1 MCIRDR
7 PSWLEKHIN
16 IFDNEQIH
24 HAFIISGSKGIGKSL
39 LIETLAEK
47 ILNNKISLNNNPDFH
62 NLKILDE
69 KKLIG
74 ISQIHELRD
83 KLYESSFLGKNKVAS
98 INEIEKIS
106 VDGLNA
112 ILKILEE
119 PPKNT
124 YFLLSTNF
132 LNQIPLTIQSRCFDI
147 RISTPDIKQSLEWL
161 SDYQTTDAL
170 KALEITNNLPIKAK
184 HFLDNKLL
192 DARDNFVKDVSGIIK
207 EGKDIISIS
216 EKWIKDNDTLNLKL
230 EWMSQ
235 ILSDTIK
242 FQADKSIESLTSD
255 TDNIS
260 KYLSGVTTSEKLHK
274 LISKTNCLWN
284 LFSRETNLR
293 KDYQLGALF
302 IDWEKYLGVS
312 KKA

>member
-1 MCIRDR
+1 MNNNL

-24 HAFIISGSKGIGKSL
+24 HAFIISGSKGMGKSL
-39 LIETLAEK
+39 LIKTLAEK

-74 ISQIHELRD
+74 IDQIHELRD
-83 KLYESSFLGKNKVAS
+83 KLYESSFLGKNKVAV

-106 VDGLNA
+106 IDGLNA

-132 LNQIPLTIQSRCFDI
+132 LNQIPLTIQSRCLDL
-147 RISTPDIKQSLEWL
+147 RISSPDIEQSLEWL
-161 SDYQTTDAL
+161 SHYQTKDAL

-184 HFLDNKLL
+184 YFLDNNLL
-192 DARDNFVKDVSGIIK
+192 DTRDNFVKDVSGIIK

-242 FQADKSIESLTSD
+242 FHADNSIESLTND
-255 TDNIS
+255 TDAIS
-260 KYLSGVTTSEKLHK
+260 KYLSGVVSPEKIHK
-274 LISKTNCLWN
+274 LMSKTNYLWS

>member
-1 MCIRDR
+1 MNKNL
-7 PSWLEKHIN
+7 PSWLQRHIE
-16 IFDNEQIH
+16 IFDIEQIH

-39 LIETLAEK
+39 LIESLSEK
-47 ILNNKISLNNNPDFH
+47 ILNNKISLKNNPDFH
-62 NLKILDE
+62 YLKILDE

-74 ISQIHELRD
+74 IDQIHELRD
-83 KLYESSFLGKNKVAS
+83 KLYESSFLGKNKVAV

-106 VDGLNA
+106 SDGLNA

-132 LNQIPLTIQSRCFDI
+132 LNQIPLTIQSRCFDL
-147 RISTPDIKQSLEWL
+147 RISSPKIDQSLEWL
-161 SDYQTTDAL
+161 SDYQTKEAL

-184 HFLDNKLL
+184 YFLDHNLL
-192 DARDNFVKDVSGIIK
+192 DARDDFVKDISGIIK
-207 EGKDIISIS
+207 EGKDIISVS
-216 EKWIKDNDTLNLKL
+216 EKWIKDNDILNLKL

-235 ILSDTIK
+235 ILSDSIK
-242 FQADKSIESLTSD
+242 FHADKSIESLTSD
-255 TDNIS
+255 TDAIS
-260 KYLSGVTTSEKLHK
+260 KYLSGVASPEKIHK
-274 LISKTNCLWN
+274 LISKTNYLWN
-284 LFSRETNLR
+284 SFSREANLR

-312 KKA
+312 KKV

>member
-1 MCIRDR
+1 MNNSL
-7 PSWLEKHIN
+7 PSWLQRHIN
-16 IFDNEQIH
+16 IFDIEQIH

-39 LIETLAEK
+39 LIESLAEK
-47 ILNNKISLNNNPDFH
+47 ILNNKISLENNPDFH

-74 ISQIHELRD
+74 INQIHGLRD
-83 KLYESSFLGKNKVAS
+83 KLYESSFLGKNKVAV

-106 VDGLNA
+106 IDGLNA

-132 LNQIPLTIQSRCFDI
+132 LNQIPLTIQSRCFDL
-147 RISTPDIKQSLEWL
+147 RISSPEIKQSLEWL
-161 SDYQTTDAL
+161 SDYQTKDAL

-184 HFLDNKLL
+184 HFLDNNLL

-235 ILSDTIK
+235 ILSDSIK
-242 FQADKSIESLTSD
+242 FHADKSIESLTSD

-260 KYLSGVTTSEKLHK
+260 KYLSGAVTPEKIYK
-274 LISKTNCLWN
+274 LMSKTNNLWN

-293 KDYQLGALF
+293 KDYQLSSLF

-312 KKA
+312 KKV

>member
-1 MCIRDR
+1 MNNNLPI
-7 PSWLEKHIN
+7 WLEKNIN
-16 IFDNEQIH
+16 IFDSEQIH

-39 LIETLAEK
+39 LIESLSEK
-47 ILNNKISLNNNPDFH
+47 LLNNKISLENNPDFH

-74 ISQIHELRD
+74 INQIHELRD
-83 KLYESSFLGKNKVAS
+83 KLYESSFLGKNKVAV

-106 VDGLNA
+106 IDGLNA

-132 LNQIPLTIQSRCFDI
+132 LNQIPLTIQSRCFDL
-147 RISTPDIKQSLEWL
+147 RISSPDIEQSLEWL
-161 SDYQTTDAL
+161 SQYQTKDAL

-184 HFLDNKLL
+184 YFLDNNLL

-235 ILSDTIK
+235 ILSDSIK
-242 FQADKSIESLTSD
+242 FHADKSIESLTSD
-255 TDNIS
+255 TDAIS
-260 KYLSGVTTSEKLHK
+260 KYLSGVASPEKIHK
-274 LISKTNCLWN
+274 LISKTNYLWN

-312 KKA
+312 KKV

>member
-1 MCIRDR
+1 MNRNL
-7 PSWLEKHIN
+7 PSWLQRHIN
-16 IFDNEQIH
+16 IFDIEKIH

-39 LIETLAEK
+39 LIESLSEK
-47 ILNNKISLNNNPDFH
+47 LLNSKISLENNPDFH
-62 NLKILDE
+62 NLKIIDE

-74 ISQIHELRD
+74 INQIHELRD
-83 KLYESSFLGKNKVAS
+83 KLYESSFLGKNKVAV

-106 VDGLNA
+106 IDGLNA

-132 LNQIPLTIQSRCFDI
+132 LNQIPLTIQSRCLDL
-147 RISTPDIKQSLEWL
+147 RISSPDIEQSLEWL
-161 SDYQTTDAL
+161 SHYQTKDAL

-184 HFLDNKLL
+184 YFLDNNLL
-192 DARDNFVKDVSGIIK
+192 DVRDKFVKDISGIIK

-235 ILSDTIK
+235 ILSDSIK
-242 FQADKSIESLTSD
+242 FHADKSIESLTSD
-255 TDNIS
+255 TDAIS
-260 KYLSGVTTSEKLHK
+260 KYLSGVASPEKIHK
-274 LISKTNCLWN
+274 LISKTNYLWN

-302 IDWEKYLGVS
+302 IDWEKHLGVS
-312 KKA
+312 KKV

>member
-1 MCIRDR
+1 MNNNL

-39 LIETLAEK
+39 LIESLSEK
-47 ILNNKISLNNNPDFH
+47 LLNNKISLENNPDFH

-74 ISQIHELRD
+74 INQIHELRD
-83 KLYESSFLGKNKVAS
+83 KLYESSFIGKNKVAV

-106 VDGLNA
+106 IDGLNA

-132 LNQIPLTIQSRCFDI
+132 LNQIPLTIQSRCFDL
-147 RISTPDIKQSLEWL
+147 RISSPDIEQILEWL
-161 SDYQTTDAL
+161 SQYQTKDAL

-184 HFLDNKLL
+184 YFLDNNLL

-207 EGKDIISIS
+207 EGKDILSIS

-235 ILSDTIK
+235 ILSDSIK
-242 FQADKSIESLTSD
+242 FHADKSIESLTSD
-255 TDNIS
+255 TDAIS
-260 KYLSGVTTSEKLHK
+260 KHLSGVASPEKIHN
-274 LISKTNCLWN
+274 LISKTNYLWN

-312 KKA
+312 KKV

>member
-1 MCIRDR
+1 MNSNL
-7 PSWLEKHIN
+7 PSWLQNHIN
-16 IFDNEQIH
+16 IFDIEQIH
-24 HAFIISGSKGIGKSL
+24 HAFIISGSKGVGKSL
-39 LIETLAEK
+39 LIERLAEK
-47 ILNNKISLNNNPDFH
+47 ILNSKISLENNPDFH
-62 NLKILDE
+62 NLKVIDE

-74 ISQIHELRD
+74 INQIHELRD
-83 KLYESSFLGKNKVAS
+83 KLYESSFLGKNKVAV

-106 VDGLNA
+106 IDGLNA

-132 LNQIPLTIQSRCFDI
+132 LNQIPLTIQSRCFDL
-147 RISTPDIKQSLEWL
+147 RISSPEIKQSLEWL
-161 SDYQTTDAL
+161 SDYQTKDAL

-184 HFLDNKLL
+184 NFLDNNLL

-207 EGKDIISIS
+207 EGKDVISIS

-235 ILSDTIK
+235 ILSDSIK
-242 FQADKSIESLTSD
+242 FHADKSIESLTSD
-255 TDNIS
+255 TDAIS
-260 KYLSGVTTSEKLHK
+260 KYLSGVASPEKIHK
-274 LISKTNCLWN
+274 LISKTNYLWN

-302 IDWEKYLGVS
+302 IDWEKCLGVS
-312 KKA
+312 KKV

>member
-1 MCIRDR
+1 MNNNL
-7 PSWLEKHIN
+7 PSWLQIHIN
-16 IFDNEQIH
+16 IFDIEQIH

-39 LIETLAEK
+39 LIESLSEK
-47 ILNNKISLNNNPDFH
+47 LLNNKISLENNPDFH

-74 ISQIHELRD
+74 INQIHELRD
-83 KLYESSFLGKNKVAS
+83 KLYESSFLGKNKVAV

-106 VDGLNA
+106 IDGLNA

-132 LNQIPLTIQSRCFDI
+132 LNQIPLTIQSRCFDL
-147 RISTPDIKQSLEWL
+147 RISSPEIKQSLEWL
-161 SDYQTTDAL
+161 SDYQTKDAL
-170 KALEITNNLPIKAK
+170 KALEITNNLPFKAK
-184 HFLDNKLL
+184 FFLDNNLL

-207 EGKDIISIS
+207 EGKDITSIS
-216 EKWIKDNDTLNLKL
+216 EKWIKDNNTLNLKL

-235 ILSDTIK
+235 ILSDSIK
-242 FQADKSIESLTSD
+242 FHADKSIESLTSD
-255 TDNIS
+255 TDAIS
-260 KYLSGVTTSEKLHK
+260 KYLSGVTSPEKIHE
-274 LISKTNCLWN
+274 LISKTNYLWN

-302 IDWEKYLGVS
+302 VDWEKYLGVS
-312 KKA
+312 KKV

>member
-1 MCIRDR
+1 MNSNL
-7 PSWLEKHIN
+7 PSWLQRHIN
-16 IFDNEQIH
+16 IFDIEQIH
-24 HAFIISGSKGIGKSL
+24 HAFIISGSKDIGKSL
-39 LIETLAEK
+39 LIESLSEK
-47 ILNNKISLNNNPDFH
+47 LLNNKISLENNPDFH

-74 ISQIHELRD
+74 IDQIHELRD
-83 KLYESSFLGKNKVAS
+83 KLYESSFLGKNKVAV

-106 VDGLNA
+106 IDGLNA

-132 LNQIPLTIQSRCFDI
+132 LNQIPLTIQSRCLDL
-147 RISTPDIKQSLEWL
+147 RISSPDIEQSLEWL
-161 SDYQTTDAL
+161 SHYQTKDAL

-184 HFLDNKLL
+184 YFLDNNLL
-192 DARDNFVKDVSGIIK
+192 DTRDNFVKDVSGIIK

-235 ILSDTIK
+235 ILSDSIK
-242 FQADKSIESLTSD
+242 FHADKSIESLTSD
-255 TDNIS
+255 TDAIS
-260 KYLSGVTTSEKLHK
+260 KYLSGVASPEKIHK
-274 LISKTNCLWN
+274 LISKTNYLWN

-312 KKA
+312 KKV

>member
-1 MCIRDR
+1 MNRNL
-7 PSWLEKHIN
+7 PSWLQGHIN
-16 IFDNEQIH
+16 IFDIEQIH

-39 LIETLAEK
+39 LIESLSEK
-47 ILNNKISLNNNPDFH
+47 LLNNKISLENNPDFH

-74 ISQIHELRD
+74 INQIHELRD
-83 KLYESSFLGKNKVAS
+83 KLYESSFLGKNKVAV

-106 VDGLNA
+106 IDGLNA

-132 LNQIPLTIQSRCFDI
+132 LNQIPLTIQSRCFDL
-147 RISTPDIKQSLEWL
+147 RISSPDIEQSLEWL
-161 SDYQTTDAL
+161 SQYQTKDAL

-184 HFLDNKLL
+184 YFLDNNLL

-216 EKWIKDNDTLNLKL
+216 EKWIKDHDTLNLKL

-235 ILSDTIK
+235 ILSDSIK
-242 FQADKSIESLTSD
+242 FHADKSIESLTSD
-255 TDNIS
+255 TDVIS
-260 KYLSGVTTSEKLHK
+260 KYLSGVASPEKIHK
-274 LISKTNCLWN
+274 LISKTNYLWN

-293 KDYQLGALF
+293 KDYQLSALF

-312 KKA
+312 KKV

>member
-1 MCIRDR
+1 MNNNL
-7 PSWLEKHIN
+7 PSWLQSYIN

-24 HAFIISGSKGIGKSL
+24 HAFIISGSKGVGKSL
-39 LIETLAEK
+39 LIESLAEK
-47 ILNNKISLNNNPDFH
+47 ILNNKISLKNNPDFH
-62 NLKILDE
+62 NLKVIDE

-74 ISQIHELRD
+74 INQIHELRD
-83 KLYESSFLGKNKVAS
+83 KLYESSFLGKNKVAV
-98 INEIEKIS
+98 INELEKIS
-106 VDGLNA
+106 IDGLNA

-132 LNQIPLTIQSRCFDI
+132 LNQIPLTIQSRCFDL
-147 RISTPDIKQSLEWL
+147 RISLPEIKQSLEWL
-161 SDYQTTDAL
+161 SDYQTKDVL
-170 KALEITNNLPIKAK
+170 KALEITNNSPIKAK
-184 HFLDNKLL
+184 YFLDKNLL

-230 EWMSQ
+230 EWMSH
-235 ILSDTIK
+235 ILSDSIK
-242 FQADKSIESLTSD
+242 FHADKSIESLTSD
-255 TDNIS
+255 TDTIS
-260 KYLSGVTTSEKLHK
+260 KYLSSVASQEKIHK
-274 LISKTNCLWN
+274 LISKTNYLWS

-312 KKA
+312 KKV

>member
-1 MCIRDR
+1 MNRNL
-7 PSWLEKHIN
+7 PSWLQGHIN
-16 IFDNEQIH
+16 IFDIEQIH

-39 LIETLAEK
+39 LIESLSEK
-47 ILNNKISLNNNPDFH
+47 ILNNKISLENNPDFH

-74 ISQIHELRD
+74 INQIHELRD
-83 KLYESSFLGKNKVAS
+83 KLYESSFLGKNKVAV

-106 VDGLNA
+106 IDGLNA

-132 LNQIPLTIQSRCFDI
+132 LNQIPLTIQSRCFDL
-147 RISTPDIKQSLEWL
+147 RISSPDIEQSLEWL
-161 SDYQTTDAL
+161 SQYQTKDAL

-184 HFLDNKLL
+184 YFLDNNLL
-192 DARDNFVKDVSGIIK
+192 DTRDNFVKDVSGIIK

-216 EKWIKDNDTLNLKL
+216 EKWIKDHDTLNLKL

-235 ILSDTIK
+235 ILSDSIK
-242 FQADKSIESLTSD
+242 FHADKSIESLTSD
-255 TDNIS
+255 TDAIS
-260 KYLSGVTTSEKLHK
+260 KHLSGAASPEKIHK
-274 LISKTNCLWN
+274 LIFKTNYLWN

-312 KKA
+312 KKV

>member
-1 MCIRDR
+1 MQG
-7 PSWLEKHIN
+7 HIN
-16 IFDNEQIH
+16 IFDIEQIH

-39 LIETLAEK
+39 LIESLSEK
-47 ILNNKISLNNNPDFH
+47 LLNNKISLENNPDFH

-74 ISQIHELRD
+74 INQIHELRD
-83 KLYESSFLGKNKVAS
+83 KLYESSFLGKNKVAV

-106 VDGLNA
+106 IDGLNA

-132 LNQIPLTIQSRCFDI
+132 LNQIPLTIQSRCFDL
-147 RISTPDIKQSLEWL
+147 RISSPDIEQSLEWL
-161 SDYQTTDAL
+161 SDYQTKDAL

-184 HFLDNKLL
+184 YFLDNNLL

-235 ILSDTIK
+235 ILSDSIK
-242 FQADKSIESLTSD
+242 FHADESIESLT
-255 TDNIS
+255 
-260 KYLSGVTTSEKLHK
+260 KRY
-274 LISKTNCLWN
+274 
-284 LFSRETNLR
+284 
-293 KDYQLGALF
+293 
-302 IDWEKYLGVS
+302 
-312 KKA
+312 

>member
-1 MCIRDR
+1 MNNNL

-47 ILNNKISLNNNPDFH
+47 ILNNKISLNNNPDFY

-83 KLYESSFLGKNKVAS
+83 KLYESSFLGKNKVAV

-106 VDGLNA
+106 IDGLNA

-132 LNQIPLTIQSRCFDI
+132 LNQIPLTIQSRCFDL
-147 RISTPDIKQSLEWL
+147 RISSPEIEQSLEWL
-161 SDYQTTDAL
+161 SDYQTKDAL

-184 HFLDNKLL
+184 HYLDNNLL

-216 EKWIKDNDTLNLKL
+216 EKWIKDNDTLSLKL

-242 FQADKSIESLTSD
+242 FHADNSIESLTND
-255 TDNIS
+255 TDAIS
-260 KYLSGVTTSEKLHK
+260 KYLSGVASPEKIHK
-274 LISKTNCLWN
+274 LMSKTNYLWS

-312 KKA
+312 KKV

>member
-1 MCIRDR
+1 M
-7 PSWLEKHIN
+7 
-16 IFDNEQIH
+16 F
-24 HAFIISGSKGIGKSL
+24 
-39 LIETLAEK
+39 
-47 ILNNKISLNNNPDFH
+47 
-62 NLKILDE
+62 DE

-74 ISQIHELRD
+74 INQIHELRD
-83 KLYESSFLGKNKVAS
+83 KLYESSFLGKNKVAA

-106 VDGLNA
+106 IDGLNA

-132 LNQIPLTIQSRCFDI
+132 LNQIPLTIQSRCFDL
-147 RISTPDIKQSLEWL
+147 RISSPEIKQSLEWL
-161 SDYQTTDAL
+161 SDYQTEDVL

-235 ILSDTIK
+235 ILSDSIK
-242 FQADKSIESLTSD
+242 FHADESIESLTSD
-255 TDNIS
+255 TDTIS
-260 KYLSGVTTSEKLHK
+260 KYLSSVASPEKIHK
-274 LISKTNCLWN
+274 LISKTNYLWN

-312 KKA
+312 KKV

>member
-1 MCIRDR
+1 MNKNL
-7 PSWLEKHIN
+7 PSWLQRHIN
-16 IFDNEQIH
+16 IFDIEQIH

-39 LIETLAEK
+39 LIESLSEK
-47 ILNNKISLNNNPDFH
+47 LLNNKISLENNPDFH

-74 ISQIHELRD
+74 INQIHELRD
-83 KLYESSFLGKNKVAS
+83 KLYESSFLGKNKVAV

-106 VDGLNA
+106 IDGLNA

-119 PPKNT
+119 PPTNT
-124 YFLLSTNF
+124 YFLFSTNF
-132 LNQIPLTIQSRCFDI
+132 LNQIPLTIQSRCFDL
-147 RISTPDIKQSLEWL
+147 RISSPDIEQSLEWL
-161 SDYQTTDAL
+161 SQYQTKDAL

-184 HFLDNKLL
+184 YFLDNNLL
-192 DARDNFVKDVSGIIK
+192 DTRDNFVKDVSGIIK

-235 ILSDTIK
+235 ILSDSIK
-242 FQADKSIESLTSD
+242 FHADKSIESLTSD
-255 TDNIS
+255 TDAIS
-260 KYLSGVTTSEKLHK
+260 KYLSGVASPEKIHK
-274 LISKTNCLWN
+274 LISKTNYLWN

-312 KKA
+312 KKV

>member
-1 MCIRDR
+1 MKNNL

-83 KLYESSFLGKNKVAS
+83 KLYESSFLGKNKVAV

-106 VDGLNA
+106 IDGLNA

-132 LNQIPLTIQSRCFDI
+132 LNQIPLTIQRRCFDL
-147 RISTPDIKQSLEWL
+147 RISSPDIEQSLEWL
-161 SDYQTTDAL
+161 SQYQTKDAL

-184 HFLDNKLL
+184 YFLDNNLL

-235 ILSDTIK
+235 ILSDSIK
-242 FQADKSIESLTSD
+242 FHADKSIESLTSD
-255 TDNIS
+255 TDAIS
-260 KYLSGVTTSEKLHK
+260 KYLSGVASPEKIHK
-274 LISKTNCLWN
+274 LISKTNYLWN

-312 KKA
+312 KKV

>member
-1 MCIRDR
+1 MNSNL
-7 PSWLEKHIN
+7 PSWLEEYIN
-16 IFDNEQIH
+16 IFNNEQIH

-74 ISQIHELRD
+74 IGQIHELRD
-83 KLYESSFLGKNKVAS
+83 KLYESSFLGKNKVAV

-106 VDGLNA
+106 IDGLNA

-124 YFLLSTNF
+124 YFLLSTNC
-132 LNQIPLTIQSRCFDI
+132 LNQIPLTIQSRCFDL
-147 RISTPDIKQSLEWL
+147 RISSPHIKQSLEWL
-161 SDYQTTDAL
+161 SDYQTKDAL
-170 KALEITNNLPIKAK
+170 KALEITNNLPFKAK
-184 HFLDNKLL
+184 HFLDNNLL

-242 FQADKSIESLTSD
+242 FHADNSIESLTND
-255 TDNIS
+255 TDAIS
-260 KYLSGVTTSEKLHK
+260 KYLSGVASPEKIHK
-274 LISKTNCLWN
+274 LISKTNYLWN

-312 KKA
+312 KKV

>member
-1 MCIRDR
+1 MNRNL
-7 PSWLEKHIN
+7 PSWLQRHIN
-16 IFDNEQIH
+16 IFDIEQIH

-39 LIETLAEK
+39 LIESLSEK
-47 ILNNKISLNNNPDFH
+47 LLNNKISLENNPDFH

-74 ISQIHELRD
+74 INQIHELRD
-83 KLYESSFLGKNKVAS
+83 KLYESSFLGKNKVAV

-106 VDGLNA
+106 IDGLNA

-132 LNQIPLTIQSRCFDI
+132 LNQIPLTIQSRCFDL
-147 RISTPDIKQSLEWL
+147 RISSPDIEQSLEWL
-161 SDYQTTDAL
+161 SQYQTKDAL

-184 HFLDNKLL
+184 YFLDNNLL

-216 EKWIKDNDTLNLKL
+216 EKWIKDHDTLNLKL

-235 ILSDTIK
+235 ILSDSIK
-242 FQADKSIESLTSD
+242 FHADKSIESLTSD
-255 TDNIS
+255 TDAIS
-260 KYLSGVTTSEKLHK
+260 KYLSGVASPEKIHK
-274 LISKTNCLWN
+274 LISKTNYLWN

-312 KKA
+312 KKV

>member
-1 MCIRDR
+1 MNRNL
-7 PSWLEKHIN
+7 PSWLQRHIN
-16 IFDNEQIH
+16 IFDIEQIH

-39 LIETLAEK
+39 LIESLAEK
-47 ILNNKISLNNNPDFH
+47 ILNNKLSLENNPDFH

-74 ISQIHELRD
+74 INQIHELRD
-83 KLYESSFLGKNKVAS
+83 KLYESSFLGKNKVAV
-98 INEIEKIS
+98 INELEKIS
-106 VDGLNA
+106 IDGLNA

-132 LNQIPLTIQSRCFDI
+132 LNQIPLTIQSRCFDL
-147 RISTPDIKQSLEWL
+147 RISSPEIKQSLEWL
-161 SDYQTTDAL
+161 SDYQTKDVL
-170 KALEITNNLPIKAK
+170 KALEITNNSPIKAK
-184 HFLDNKLL
+184 YFLDKNLL

-235 ILSDTIK
+235 ILSDSIK
-242 FQADKSIESLTSD
+242 FHADKSIESLTSD
-255 TDNIS
+255 TDAIS
-260 KYLSGVTTSEKLHK
+260 KYLSGVASPEKIHK
-274 LISKTNCLWN
+274 LISKTNYLWN

-312 KKA
+312 KKV

>member
-1 MCIRDR
+1 MNNNL
-7 PSWLEKHIN
+7 PSWLQRHIN
-16 IFDNEQIH
+16 IFDNEKIH
-24 HAFIISGSKGIGKSL
+24 HAFIISGSKGIGKNL
-39 LIETLAEK
+39 LIESLAEK
-47 ILNNKISLNNNPDFH
+47 ILNNKISLENNPDFH

-74 ISQIHELRD
+74 INQIHELRD
-83 KLYESSFLGKNKVAS
+83 KLYESSFLGKNKVAV

-132 LNQIPLTIQSRCFDI
+132 LNQIPLTIQSRCFDLRVSSPKI
-147 RISTPDIKQSLEWL
+147 EQSIEWL
-161 SDYQTTDAL
+161 SGYQRKDAL

-184 HFLDNKLL
+184 YFLDNNLL
-192 DARDNFVKDVSGIIK
+192 DARDSFIKDVSGIVK

-216 EKWIKDNDTLNLKL
+216 EKWINDNDTLNLKL

-235 ILSDTIK
+235 ILSDSIK
-242 FQADKSIESLTSD
+242 FHADKSIESLTSD
-255 TDNIS
+255 TDTIS
-260 KYLSGVTTSEKLHK
+260 KYLSGAVTQEKIHK
-274 LISKTNCLWN
+274 LISKTNYLWN

-293 KDYQLGALF
+293 KDYQLSSLF

-312 KKA
+312 KKV

>member
-1 MCIRDR
+1 MNNNL

-16 IFDNEQIH
+16 IFDNDQIH

-74 ISQIHELRD
+74 IGQIHELRD
-83 KLYESSFLGKNKVAS
+83 KLYESSFLGKNKVAV

-106 VDGLNA
+106 IDGLNA

-124 YFLLSTNF
+124 YFLLSTNC
-132 LNQIPLTIQSRCFDI
+132 LNQIPLTIQSRCFDL
-147 RISTPDIKQSLEWL
+147 RISSPEIKQSLEWL
-161 SDYQTTDAL
+161 SDYQTKDAL
-170 KALEITNNLPIKAK
+170 KALEITNNLPFKAK
-184 HFLDNKLL
+184 HFLDNNLL

-216 EKWIKDNDTLNLKL
+216 EKWIKDNDTLSLKL

-242 FQADKSIESLTSD
+242 FHADNSIESLTND
-255 TDNIS
+255 TDAIS
-260 KYLSGVTTSEKLHK
+260 KYLSGVASPEKIYK
-274 LISKTNCLWN
+274 LMSKTNYLWS

-312 KKA
+312 KKV

>member
-1 MCIRDR
+1 MNNNL
-7 PSWLEKHIN
+7 PSWLEQYIN
-16 IFDNEQIH
+16 IFNNDQIH

-47 ILNNKISLNNNPDFH
+47 ILNNKISLNNNPDFY

-83 KLYESSFLGKNKVAS
+83 KLYESSFLGRNKVAA

-106 VDGLNA
+106 IDGLNA

-132 LNQIPLTIQSRCFDI
+132 LNQIPLTIQSRCFDL
-147 RISTPDIKQSLEWL
+147 RISSPNIKQSLEWL
-161 SDYQTTDAL
+161 SDYQRKDAL

-184 HFLDNKLL
+184 HFLDNNLL

-216 EKWIKDNDTLNLKL
+216 EKWIKDNDTLHLKL

-242 FQADKSIESLTSD
+242 YHADNSIESLTND
-255 TDNIS
+255 TDAIS
-260 KYLSGVTTSEKLHK
+260 KYLSGVASPEKIHK
-274 LISKTNCLWN
+274 LMSKTNYLWS

-312 KKA
+312 KKV